1 MANEIGAMLNE
12 VGKILARDTAFPLDG
27 TFLYVEADWGWVD
40 MAIVKD
46 LGDHL
51 LWRDP
56 MRGLSDA
63 LIELWEAEAP
73 DKRWSTMQYRIEGGK
88 FEASFTYEPLD
99 PEVST
104 LDRREHIL
112 QQRYGNKRIVYPPFP

>member
-1 MANEIGAMLNE
+1 MANEIGDLLNE
-12 VGKILARDTAFPLDG
+12 VGRILAIDKQYPLDG
-27 TFLYVEADWGWVD
+27 TFLYAEAAWQMVSV
-40 MAIVKD
+40 AVFKD
-46 LGDHL
+46 LGDRIL
-51 LWRDP
+51 YEDP
-56 MRGLSDA
+56 TDALSDTV
-63 LIELWEAEAP
+63 LELWYAEAP

-112 QQRYGNKRIVYPPFP
+112 QQRYGNKRIVYPPLP